1 MDFSSLLPDMLNAA
15 KAPLAKE
22 WTKAQPYAEQQLE
35 SFIQSIERIV
45 LLKQDG
51 SISEEQAKLLI
62 SMHKRSMITVL
73 LTVKGLGLL
82 AIESAINA
90 ALGVVSYFTPGGQL
104 KWTRETPSSNRNGQS
119 DVLNHVLVYDAN
131 TIIVVGSGAQLTG
144 KRNLIAAQ
152 LDSNGITK
160 WTLNLDMGNN
170 EHHGWG
176 VARVGAE

>member
-22 WTKAQPYAEQQLE
+22 WTKAQPYTEQQLE

-82 AIESAINA
+82 TIESAINA
-90 ALGVVSYFTPGGQL
+90 ALGVARDTI
-104 KWTRETPSSNRNGQS
+104 
-119 DVLNHVLVYDAN
+119 N
-131 TIIVVGSGAQLTG
+131 TAI
-144 KRNLIAAQ
+144 
-152 LDSNGITK
+152 
-160 WTLNLDMGNN
+160 
-170 EHHGWG
+170 GWKIL
-176 VARVGAE
+176 

>member
-22 WTKAQPYAEQQLE
+22 WTKAKPYAEQQLQ

-82 AIESAINA
+82 TIESAINA
-90 ALGVVSYFTPGGQL
+90 ALGVARDTI
-104 KWTRETPSSNRNGQS
+104 
-119 DVLNHVLVYDAN
+119 N
-131 TIIVVGSGAQLTG
+131 TAI
-144 KRNLIAAQ
+144 
-152 LDSNGITK
+152 
-160 WTLNLDMGNN
+160 
-170 EHHGWG
+170 GWKIL
-176 VARVGAE
+176 

>member
-90 ALGVVSYFTPGGQL
+90 ALGVARDTI
-104 KWTRETPSSNRNGQS
+104 
-119 DVLNHVLVYDAN
+119 N
-131 TIIVVGSGAQLTG
+131 TAI
-144 KRNLIAAQ
+144 
-152 LDSNGITK
+152 
-160 WTLNLDMGNN
+160 
-170 EHHGWG
+170 GWKIL
-176 VARVGAE
+176 